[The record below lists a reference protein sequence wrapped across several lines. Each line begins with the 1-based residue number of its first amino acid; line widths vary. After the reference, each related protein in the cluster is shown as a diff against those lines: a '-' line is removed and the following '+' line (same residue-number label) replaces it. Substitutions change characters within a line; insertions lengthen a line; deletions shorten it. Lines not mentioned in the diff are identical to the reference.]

1 MTYSE
6 SAVLV
11 FLYGSI
17 LIENASAVGQIE
29 SDLNFR

>member
-1 MTYSE
+1 MICSE

-11 FLYGSI
+11 VLYDRI
-17 LIENASAVGQIE
+17 HIENADAVGQIE